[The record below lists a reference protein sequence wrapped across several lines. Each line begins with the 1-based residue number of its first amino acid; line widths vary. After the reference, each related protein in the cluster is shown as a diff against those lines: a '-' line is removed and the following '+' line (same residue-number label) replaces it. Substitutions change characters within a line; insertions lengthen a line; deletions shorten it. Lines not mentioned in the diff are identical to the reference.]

1 MMTKKKTGPKKA
13 ASTKKKSVTSKKQ
26 TAAKKKTTSAGKKED
41 LIKQLARAEKQLV
54 LSRAKVAELRRK
66 ASAKT
71 ISDYTLKDPDGKTVK
86 LSSLF
91 GKKDD
96 LIIIHNMG
104 KSCSFCTLWAD
115 GFTGFTK
122 HLENRAGFALV
133 SHDRPAVLKEFA
145 SSRNWNYT
153 YLSNDGGDFTN
164 DMGFQSEK
172 GDPWPGMSTF
182 RKDKNGKIKR
192 VSSAFF
198 GPGDDFCSIWHMF
211 DMLGNGPDGWE
222 PKYSY

>member
-1 MMTKKKTGPKKA
+1 MATKKKTGSKKA
-13 ASTKKKSVTSKKQ
+13 ATPKKKT
-26 TAAKKKTTSAGKKED
+26 TAKKKTTITGKKTD
-41 LIKQLARAEKQLV
+41 LIKQLARAEKQLMV
-54 LSRAKVAELRRK
+54 NRTKVAGLRRK
-66 ASAKT
+66 ISAKT
-71 ISDYTLKDPDGKTVK
+71 VSDYTFKDPDGKQVK

-133 SHDRPAVLKEFA
+133 SHDRPALLKEFA
-145 SSRNWNYT
+145 ASRDWNYN
-153 YLSNDGGDFTN
+153 YLSNDGGDFTK

-172 GDPWPGMSTF
+172 GDSWPGMSTF
-182 RKDKNGKIKR
+182 RRDKNGKIKR

-211 DMLGNGPDGWE
+211 DMLGNGADGWA
-222 PKYSY
+222 PKYKY

>member
-1 MMTKKKTGPKKA
+1 MATKKKTATPKKKA
-13 ASTKKKSVTSKKQ
+13 TVKKKATGASKK
-26 TAAKKKTTSAGKKED
+26 TD
-41 LIKQLARAEKQLV
+41 LIKQLARAEKQLMV
-54 LSRAKVAELRRK
+54 SRAKVAGLRRK
-66 ASAKT
+66 VSSKT
-71 ISDYTLKDPDGKTVK
+71 VSDYTLKDPDGKPVK

-122 HLENRAGFALV
+122 HRENRSGFALV
-133 SHDRPAVLKEFA
+133 SHDRPAVLKTFA
-145 SSRNWNYT
+145 DSRHWNYK
-153 YLSNDGGDFTN
+153 YLSNDGGDFTK

-172 GDPWPGMSTF
+172 GEPWPGMSTF

-211 DMLGNGPDGWE
+211 DMLGNGPEGWE
-222 PKYSY
+222 PKYKY

>member
-1 MMTKKKTGPKKA
+1 MATKKKTGFKKTAAPKKK
-13 ASTKKKSVTSKKQ
+13 TT
-26 TAAKKKTTSAGKKED
+26 AKKKTTITGKKTD
-41 LIKQLARAEKQLV
+41 LIKQLARAEKQLMV
-54 LSRAKVAELRRK
+54 NRTIVAGLRRK
-66 ASAKT
+66 ISAKT
-71 ISDYTLKDPDGKTVK
+71 VSDYTFKDPDGKQVK

-133 SHDRPAVLKEFA
+133 SHDRPALLKEFA
-145 SSRNWNYT
+145 ASRNWNYK
-153 YLSNDGGDFTN
+153 YLSNDGGDFTK

-211 DMLGNGPDGWE
+211 DMLGNGADGWA
-222 PKYSY
+222 PTYKY

>member
-1 MMTKKKTGPKKA
+1 MATKKKTGPKKTA
-13 ASTKKKSVTSKKQ
+13 TPKKKST
-26 TAAKKKTTSAGKKED
+26 AKKKATGAGKKTD
-41 LIKQLARAEKQLV
+41 LIKQLARAEKQLTV
-54 LSRAKVAELRRK
+54 SRAKVAGLRRK
-66 ASAKT
+66 ASART
-71 ISDYTLKDPDGKTVK
+71 VSDYTLKDPDGKAVK

-153 YLSNDGGDFTN
+153 FLSNDGGDF
-164 DMGFQSEK
+164 S
-172 GDPWPGMSTF
+172 
-182 RKDKNGKIKR
+182 KD
-192 VSSAFF
+192 
-198 GPGDDFCSIWHMF
+198 
-211 DMLGNGPDGWE
+211 
-222 PKYSY
+222 

>member
-1 MMTKKKTGPKKA
+1 MATKKKTGFKKTAAPKKK
-13 ASTKKKSVTSKKQ
+13 TT
-26 TAAKKKTTSAGKKED
+26 AKKKTTITGKKTD
-41 LIKQLARAEKQLV
+41 LIKQLARAEKQLMV
-54 LSRAKVAELRRK
+54 NRTKVAGLRRK
-66 ASAKT
+66 ISAKT
-71 ISDYTLKDPDGKTVK
+71 VSDYTFKDPDGKQVK

-91 GKKDD
+91 GKKGD

-133 SHDRPAVLKEFA
+133 SHDRPALLKEFA
-145 SSRNWNYT
+145 ATRNWNYN
-153 YLSNDGGDFTN
+153 YLSNDGGDFTK

-211 DMLGNGPDGWE
+211 DMLGNGADGWA
-222 PKYSY
+222 PTYKY